1 MMEFNAITLAFIV
14 FSLVTLGGAI
24 GVVTCLNLFRGTIWL
39 MVSLFGV
46 SGLYVLLSAPFLAA
60 VQVLVYIG
68 AIAILFTFAVMLTR
82 SISNLRVRYTRLW
95 ANAFAAGAFFVL
107 LVAGV
112 IYPVWVLN
120 DTLYYPVSD
129 ITLKTADLG
138 VALVSGSG
146 FVLPFEVASVLL
158 TAAMIGA
165 IVIAR
170 EVADDEA

>member
-1 MMEFNAITLAFIV
+1 MEFNAITLAFFV
-14 FSLVTLGGAI
+14 FSLVTLGGAV
-24 GVVTCLNLFRGTIWL
+24 GVVTCINLFRGTIWL

-46 SGLYVLLSAPFLAA
+46 AGLYVLLSAPFLAA

-82 SISNLRVRYTRLW
+82 SIASMPMRYTRLW

-120 DTLYYPVSD
+120 DALHFPVSD

-138 VALVSGSG
+138 VAFVSGNG
-146 FVLPFEVASVLL
+146 FVLPFEVASLLL

-170 EVADDEA
+170 DADDEA